1 MGLLVSHGRSFAAAA
16 LSLGTSLTG
25 CRRAAI
31 FDEEISG
38 CPHLWPKRPLL
49 LSRRHW
55 IALRE
60 TDHRLLQPLL
70 QAYGSGSCRIRG
82 DRQFFRDSGIPAR
95 SQRWN

>member
-38 CPHLWPKRPLL
+38 CAHLWPKRPLL

-55 IALRE
+55 VALRQA
-60 TDHRLLQPLL
+60 DHSLLQPLL
-70 QAYGSGSCRIRG
+70 QTNRPGSCWIRS
-82 DRQFFRDSGIPAR
+82 DRQFFRDSGIPPR